1 MTLHKFTIGQ
11 MVEFDGSVLTILRPK
26 GPYEVVSV
34 LPVDGANSPTYR
46 VKSSA
51 EPFARAAREFD
62 LVAVGLRTSEQP
74 SALWAAAPQ
83 PRLRLSQQDAKS
95 RNGQSGSYKR

>member
-1 MTLHKFTIGQ
+1 MTLHKFLIGQ
-11 MVEFDGSVLTILRPK
+11 AVDFNSRLPSMSRPS
-26 GPYEVVSV
+26 GPFEVVSV
-34 LPVDGANSPTYR
+34 LPVDEANSPTYR
-46 VKSSA
+46 VKSEA